1 MLHAA
6 FLDVWALHTATL
18 RACVRRSTQLLL
30 VVHFRAALCCS
41 IVVLF
46 CLAAVR
52 RGVAQR
58 HTPTLSAPLLR
69 SVAQELMSIFIGAC
83 TAVCSVVV
91 GEAALAALLKG
102 VCGCATCADAE
113 RRVRDN
119 AALGLAAVVRP
130 AVARPSRPPVR
141 AAMWFLGF
149 TERADVAV
157 TTLRTGLYGLVVA
170 LSHFLFGC
178 DTAGHTII
186 TCGVATIKGKHQLQG
201 GNHGNHLMRKYGGGL
216 YSVWVNVFGTVRG
229 KEGGK
234 EKDRGRSS
242 APCRAHTVRQHGA
255 RECAS
260 STSSQR
266 SYFQK
271 KIFKKKSVFTPH

>member
-1 MLHAA
+1 M
-6 FLDVWALHTATL
+6 
-18 RACVRRSTQLLL
+18 
-30 VVHFRAALCCS
+30 
-41 IVVLF
+41 
-46 CLAAVR
+46 
-52 RGVAQR
+52 
-58 HTPTLSAPLLR
+58 
-69 SVAQELMSIFIGAC
+69 
-83 TAVCSVVV
+83 CSVVV

-130 AVARPSRPPVR
+130 AVALPSRPPVR
-141 AAMWFLGF
+141 ATMWFLGF
-149 TERADVAV
+149 ADRADEVV

-216 YSVWVNVFGTVRG
+216 YSVWGECVWNCGWQRRWKRERQRSQQCTLQSSYSTTAWCTGMRFFHVFAEVIFSFQNNIQKNLYTSI
-229 KEGGK
+229 KTK
-234 EKDRGRSS
+234 EKSTLLVARL
-242 APCRAHTVRQHGA
+242 PITTV
-255 RECAS
+255 
-260 STSSQR
+260 
-266 SYFQK
+266 
-271 KIFKKKSVFTPH
+271 